1 MTKLA
6 LRELYINELKD
17 LFDAENRLLRAIP
30 QMARRA
36 ESDDLRVGFEKHFE
50 QTKGHL
56 ERLQE
61 ILDAMGERAT
71 GKKCAAM
78 TGLIEEGDEM
88 MEEEFGPG
96 ARDAALI
103 SVAQRVEHYE
113 IAAYGCVKT
122 WAGLLG
128 ETDAQT
134 LLERTLQEE
143 KETDEKLTKLS
154 EGINV
159 EALGDTGRGSDAEL
173 EEDSEIVRLRG
184 KSRSARA

>member
-1 MTKLA
+1 MAKLI
-6 LRELYINELKD
+6 LRELYTNELKD

-30 QMARRA
+30 KMARRA

-56 ERLQE
+56 ERLRE
-61 ILDAMGERAT
+61 ILETMGEKAT

-78 TGLIEEGDEM
+78 TGLIREGDEM
-88 MEEEFGPG
+88 MKEEFGPG
-96 ARDAALI
+96 ANDAALI

-128 ETDAQT
+128 ETDAQS
-134 LLERTLQEE
+134 LLEKTLQEE

-154 EGINV
+154 EEINV
-159 EALGDTGRGSDAEL
+159 EAAGGQGSRFGRGT
-173 EEDSEIVRLRG
+173 
-184 KSRSARA
+184 